1 MQRELS
7 RVPRQQVNEGGLL
20 GAIIMKIS
28 LFGNQS
34 LVPDKG
40 IRIHHT
46 RRGPFSSHVSFKPSF
61 GWVVQGKVTSNVASS
76 RSGEDILR

>member
-7 RVPRQQVNEGGLL
+7 RVLRQQVNEGGLL

-40 IRIHHT
+40 IRIQHT
-46 RRGPFSSHVSFKPSF
+46 RRGPFLAMYHSSQPS
-61 GWVVQGKVTSNVASS
+61 GG
-76 RSGEDILR
+76 